1 MNTSATGYEVE
12 EYSDELGTLVFQ
24 SALMRYLSIQDS
36 EGVATFEGYIDTH
49 VTEENFLSDLCVE
62 YPAFERI
69 LMEEMETLQA
79 ELQSVTTVA

>member
-1 MNTSATGYEVE
+1 MNTSATQYEVE

-36 EGVATFEGYIDTH
+36 DGVTTFEGYIDAH
-49 VTEENFLSDLCVE
+49 VTEENFLDDLCAE